1 MWTQIFS
8 YPKRKSCGF
17 RNIRIRVD
25 GALLYVNEGLVTILH
40 SFTFLISNFCHIYRV
55 KIFKFTVQFPIPCLE
70 LFLCR
75 TCALI
80 YLFSNALVNT
90 SQTSSLPS
98 YRTSVK
104 SSMTKY
110 ALAVNFAVL
119 FENISSTTINHTFF
133 LVTEAHGSL
142 IILLIWN
149 KNLKF

>member
-1 MWTQIFS
+1 MQSSSEQPLVGEERYVTT
-8 YPKRKSCGF
+8 
-17 RNIRIRVD
+17 RITAAKETSVD

-90 SQTSSLPS
+90 SQTSLPYKAIEPLS
-98 YRTSVK
+98 R
-104 SSMTKY
+104 
-110 ALAVNFAVL
+110 AA
-119 FENISSTTINHTFF
+119 
-133 LVTEAHGSL
+133 
-142 IILLIWN
+142 
-149 KNLKF
+149 